1 MSSRTGH
8 PASVG
13 TVVLWSSPAADGD
26 DAAAQDEAESCW
38 PWKAQSQMGEWRMG
52 DVRYAVRVRGHSRH
66 AVTVAG
72 QRGLDVAIDPE
83 RTLLRGPLLDQA
95 ALFGILAMA
104 RRLGLEVI
112 EVRRLPQGRGR

>member
-1 MSSRTGH
+1 
-8 PASVG
+8 
-13 TVVLWSSPAADGD
+13 
-26 DAAAQDEAESCW
+26 
-38 PWKAQSQMGEWRMG
+38 MG
-52 DVRYAVRVRGHSRH
+52 DLRYAVRVRGHSRH

-72 QRGLDVAIDPE
+72 QSGLDVAIDPE
-83 RTLLRGPLLDQA
+83 RTLLRGPLPDQA